1 MIFVLKFGAW
11 RMSVFATDRRY
22 SVKAIMYDNI
32 SFVIACGLSHIN
44 NIYVII
50 YFSVFLYQLLFQF
63 GSPLAVF
70 LPAQLGFIARYSPAV
85 CNQTISRFIVTVEA
99 TTGDFLA

>member
-1 MIFVLKFGAW
+1 
-11 RMSVFATDRRY
+11 MSVFATDRRY

-50 YFSVFLYQLLFQF
+50 YL
-63 GSPLAVF
+63 
-70 LPAQLGFIARYSPAV
+70 IISPAV
-85 CNQTISRFIVTVEA
+85 TYYVNIII
-99 TTGDFLA
+99 

>member
-1 MIFVLKFGAW
+1 MIFVLKFGAR

-50 YFSVFLYQLLFQF
+50 YL
-63 GSPLAVF
+63 
-70 LPAQLGFIARYSPAV
+70 IISPAV
-85 CNQTISRFIVTVEA
+85 IDTYYVNIII
-99 TTGDFLA
+99 

>member
-1 MIFVLKFGAW
+1 
-11 RMSVFATDRRY
+11 MSVFATDRRY

-50 YFSVFLYQLLFQF
+50 YL
-63 GSPLAVF
+63 
-70 LPAQLGFIARYSPAV
+70 IISPAV
-85 CNQTISRFIVTVEA
+85 TYLYVNIII
-99 TTGDFLA
+99 

>member
-1 MIFVLKFGAW
+1 
-11 RMSVFATDRRY
+11 MSVFATDRRY

-50 YFSVFLYQLLFQF
+50 FNNITSSYILYHIMLILL
-63 GSPLAVF
+63 SNIILN
-70 LPAQLGFIARYSPAV
+70 LSYY
-85 CNQTISRFIVTVEA
+85 
-99 TTGDFLA
+99 

>member
-1 MIFVLKFGAW
+1 
-11 RMSVFATDRRY
+11 MSVFATDRRY

-50 YFSVFLYQLLFQF
+50 FNNITSSYILYHIMLILLFNIILNL
-63 GSPLAVF
+63 S
-70 LPAQLGFIARYSPAV
+70 YY
-85 CNQTISRFIVTVEA
+85 
-99 TTGDFLA
+99 